1 MTKPPAPPKR
11 PRVVGPTLLLSTLN
25 FTLGGSSAKGDNS
38 PSVSVDGGGDCGP
51 CGSGVQGLL
60 GSVSP
65 SQSASPEKGSL
76 HTMLLV
82 FSLGYS
88 VEMELLIKV
97 RAQGA
102 GHLERM
108 REVRDSRRLVGMA
121 QSQGTVSDSRRKLG
135 SAEQSKYLTSGP
147 KIQQRQSV

>member
-1 MTKPPAPPKR
+1 MTKPPALPKH

-38 PSVSVDGGGDCGP
+38 PSISVVGGGDCAPVGEVNP
-51 CGSGVQGLL
+51 GVQGLL

-65 SQSASPEKGSL
+65 SQSASPGKGSL
-76 HTMLLV
+76 HTVLLV

-97 RAQGA
+97 RAQTQE
-102 GHLERM
+102 L
-108 REVRDSRRLVGMA
+108 
-121 QSQGTVSDSRRKLG
+121 GTWRG
-135 SAEQSKYLTSGP
+135 
-147 KIQQRQSV
+147 